1 MVFHV
6 PKNEYVQND
15 DKLQIHVYRC
25 FKLTKAVLK
34 DLTDC
39 TLYFISKLRNIL
51 FHFRNII
58 YMSAML

>member
-6 PKNEYVQND
+6 PKNEYVQNV

-39 TLYFISKLRNIL
+39 TLYFISKLLWEIFFSIL
-51 FHFRNII
+51 ET
-58 YMSAML
+58 